1 MGNKSFGK
9 GFHVGKEEG
18 FEEGFSSGMEKANK
32 DKLKNTIRDITIGT
46 IGGFGFATL
55 LNESKQK
62 KSIDVDSICPK
73 CRISLISYT
82 SKKGKLKYICSRCGS
97 KFKV

>member
-1 MGNKSFGK
+1 MGNKSWGK

-32 DKLKNTIRDITIGT
+32 DKLKNTIIDVTIGT
-46 IGGFGFATL
+46 FIGRGIATF

-62 KSIDVDSICPK
+62 KSIDVDNICPK
-73 CRISLISYT
+73 CHISLISYT

>member
-18 FEEGFSSGMEKANK
+18 FEEGFFSGMEKANK
-32 DKLKNTIRDITIGT
+32 DKLKNTIIDITAGTLIGS
-46 IGGFGFATL
+46 GLATL
-55 LNESKQK
+55 WNENKQK
-62 KSIDVDSICPK
+62 KSIDMDSICPK
-73 CRISLISYT
+73 CGNSLISYI